1 MVRSFLSSL
10 TLTRYGTSSTCA
22 CTTSCCLASSMFG
35 RSPYSIAQ
43 FPNKKKANL
52 FCISWDLRLTQ
63 YWYAFSH
70 RNMNENESAPNKND
84 FDVSSPEYIIYDDA
98 VNVTLLIMLVT
109 VLLQSCLR
117 MFRQVT
123 WWTVSSIDEWTSVDD
138 HHFIF
143 IWMNRCCICLSSSD
157 SARIN
162 RKSWQIMLH

>member
-43 FPNKKKANL
+43 FPNKRKSPTF
-52 FCISWDLRLTQ
+52 FCISWDLGLTQ

-109 VLLQSCLR
+109 VLLQSCLQDVQTGHLVNC
-117 MFRQVT
+117 FFH
-123 WWTVSSIDEWTSVDD
+123 WWMDICRWSSFHLHLDE
-138 HHFIF
+138 
-143 IWMNRCCICLSSSD
+143 
-157 SARIN
+157 
-162 RKSWQIMLH
+162 